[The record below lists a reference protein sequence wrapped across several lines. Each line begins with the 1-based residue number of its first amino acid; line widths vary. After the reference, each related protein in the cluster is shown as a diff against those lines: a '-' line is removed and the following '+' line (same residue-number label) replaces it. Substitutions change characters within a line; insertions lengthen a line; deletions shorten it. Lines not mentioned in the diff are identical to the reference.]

1 MKKLFFVAALG
12 VAGMMSA
19 SHTIVKEVEI
29 PQVNKISEKN
39 SVDILPLKMKS
50 PGDVIIEF
58 DLSCCTGATWPI
70 QNGTAMS
77 MKQLIIIQAILESI
91 YCDE

>member
-19 SHTIVKEVEI
+19 GNTIVKEVEI
-29 PQVNKISEKN
+29 AKTNVYIEQKSAEIS
-39 SVDILPLKMKS
+39 SLKLKS

-58 DLSCCTGATWPI
+58 DLSCCTGATWPVK
-70 QNGTAMS
+70 NGTAMS
-77 MKQLIIIQAILESI
+77 MKQLIIIQAILESY
-91 YCDE
+91 YCD

>member
-19 SHTIVKEVEI
+19 SNTIVKEVEI
-29 PQVNKISEKN
+29 AKTNECIDQKSAEIS
-39 SVDILPLKMKS
+39 PLKLKS

-58 DLSCCTGATWPI
+58 DLSCCTGATWPV
-70 QNGTAMS
+70 QNGTAINK
-77 MKQLIIIQAILESI
+77 KQLDIIEAILESV

>member
-19 SHTIVKEVEI
+19 SNTIVKEVEI

-39 SVDILPLKMKS
+39 SVDILPLKMKK
-50 PGDVIIEF
+50 PGEEIITF
-58 DLSCCTGATWPI
+58 NLSCCTGATWPI
-70 QNGTAMS
+70 QDNTAMS
-77 MKQLIIIQAILESI
+77 FEDLQIVKAILEAV

>member
-19 SHTIVKEVEI
+19 SNTIVKEVEI

-39 SVDILPLKMKS
+39 SVDICL
-50 PGDVIIEF
+50 
-58 DLSCCTGATWPI
+58 
-70 QNGTAMS
+70 
-77 MKQLIIIQAILESI
+77 
-91 YCDE
+91 